1 MTISGDDT
9 EPVRRSCASTSKRI
23 GVRPGPLLKSR
34 SPFHIRLNKR
44 LSHALDVEKIPLLA
58 NKFFD
63 DLGTG
68 CFEAIDGKAREN
80 YQIG

>member
-1 MTISGDDT
+1 
-9 EPVRRSCASTSKRI
+9 
-23 GVRPGPLLKSR
+23 
-34 SPFHIRLNKR
+34 